1 MSSRARSNSV
11 CRAHIAREF
20 GLSRANFASRA
31 PEIIHSRPN
40 AFQNAPKRHQNVPER
55 PQNAPERPPEH
66 PRTTPERPR
75 TLENDHRMLHNDARM
90 TASGNIWECLRSSG
104 ASRRYVPACDL
115 PSLRPGKSLRARV
128 RHLFEPKYIQNAPL
142 DAPERSQNAPERPS
156 RLLLCLFLGL
166 LFWLV

>member
-1 MSSRARSNSV
+1 MRRFETEPTARRASRRPDRGGRTLLTLCLRARSNSV

-20 GLSRANFASRA
+20 GFSRASFASRA

-75 TLENDHRMLHNDARM
+75 TLENDHRVLHNDARM

-104 ASRRYVPACDL
+104 ASRSCVSACDL
-115 PSLRPGKSLRARV
+115 PSLRPGKSLRARPTSV
-128 RHLFEPKYIQNAPL
+128 
-142 DAPERSQNAPERPS
+142 
-156 RLLLCLFLGL
+156 
-166 LFWLV
+166 

>member
-1 MSSRARSNSV
+1 MNRVRQNSRFRKGPILAHREKRVVGAVVRQRSRVPARAPACAPACARDSTLPRSNSV

-20 GLSRANFASRA
+20 GFSRASFASRA

-55 PQNAPERPPEH
+55 PQNAPERPPED

-75 TLENDHRMLHNDARM
+75 TLENDHRVLHNDARM

-104 ASRRYVPACDL
+104 ASRSCVSACDL
-115 PSLRPGKSLRARV
+115 PSLRPGK
-128 RHLFEPKYIQNAPL
+128 
-142 DAPERSQNAPERPS
+142 
-156 RLLLCLFLGL
+156 
-166 LFWLV
+166 

>member
-1 MSSRARSNSV
+1 MKPSRLLGARLGGPIGGSHPSDPMSSRARSNSV

-20 GLSRANFASRA
+20 GFSRASFASRA

-104 ASRRYVPACDL
+104 ASRRCVSACDL
-115 PSLRPGKSLRARV
+115 PSLRPGKSLRARPTSV
-128 RHLFEPKYIQNAPL
+128 
-142 DAPERSQNAPERPS
+142 
-156 RLLLCLFLGL
+156 
-166 LFWLV
+166 